1 MIYSEGYEQPT
12 GVRLN
17 MNSQIGLEVEQ
28 SGLRSGLRLEFEQS
42 GLGLKFDS
50 HCISS

>member
-1 MIYSEGYEQPT
+1 
-12 GVRLN
+12 

-42 GLGLKFDS
+42 GLGLTRSIVTVFLLN
-50 HCISS
+50 